1 MDPLNRRGEG
11 ILYTIAPSA
20 RTIDASIE
28 NPRHERSQDAFSK
41 RHEESSPTAILNVLP
56 PTTDRVIA
64 KIRVTRL
71 NSKWLIIGLTEI
83 ARICLVDKY
92 LPP

>member
-1 MDPLNRRGEG
+1 M
-11 ILYTIAPSA
+11 YTIAPSA
-20 RTIDASIE
+20 RTIDVSIE

-56 PTTDRVIA
+56 PTTDPVIA